1 MSGQSLVYFGI
12 SGGALVLAIQL
23 LRQRFVA
30 KDRQAVRSA
39 GGDVGFALVL
49 ILFAVGAFLAG
60 LIAG

>member
-30 KDRQAVRSA
+30 KDRQAVRS
-39 GGDVGFALVL
+39 GGGYVGFALVL
-49 ILFAVGAFLAG
+49 ILFSAGAFLAG
-60 LIAG
+60 LLAG

>member
-12 SGGALVLAIQL
+12 SGGALILAIQL

-39 GGDVGFALVL
+39 GGYVGFALVL
-49 ILFAVGAFLAG
+49 ILFAAGAFLAG

>member
-12 SGGALVLAIQL
+12 SGGALILAIQL

-30 KDRQAVRSA
+30 KDRQAVRS
-39 GGDVGFALVL
+39 GGGYTGFALVL

>member
-12 SGGALVLAIQL
+12 SGGALLLAIQL

-30 KDRQAVRSA
+30 KDRQAVRS
-39 GGDVGFALVL
+39 GGGYVGFALVL
-49 ILFAVGAFLAG
+49 TLFAVGAFLAG